1 MIPFDPLIILYFR
14 PEYDLLVCESG
25 FIYDGFYVTVY
36 TKYFVV
42 NWILRVTYYEC
53 HTMSVVVNISQVVF
67 YVNRDLKNKWKKY
80 RL

>member
-1 MIPFDPLIILYFR
+1 MIPFAPLIILYFR

-25 FIYDGFYVTVY
+25 FMSGGFYVNVY
-36 TKYFVV
+36 TQYFVV
-42 NWILRVTYYEC
+42 NKILRVTYYEC

>member
-1 MIPFDPLIILYFR
+1 M
-14 PEYDLLVCESG
+14 SG
-25 FIYDGFYVTVY
+25 GFYVNVY
-36 TKYFVV
+36 TQYLVV
-42 NWILRVTYYEC
+42 NKILRVTYYEC